1 MSNRFHVRR
10 NQTGAVLAEGVVS
23 IWLIVTVVVASISL
37 LINTGMSMFYK
48 QKIAFI
54 AMQTA
59 TYAAQLKLADDRQA
73 RGETYAKSLIKTMG
87 LPVINSEITI
97 KELVV
102 EGAPSIEVAITLANL
117 PLFHGPESGMLPF
130 SVTLGDKAVAIR
142 QQAPEAYVWLN
153 NNPKMSGYLL
163 PVVRMP
169 AGGVNQSGLPVV
181 IP

>member
-1 MSNRFHVRR
+1 MSNLFRARR

-37 LINTGMSMFYK
+37 LINSGMSMFYK

-59 TYAAQLKLADDRQA
+59 SYTAQLKTSEDRQTK
-73 RGETYAKSLIKTMG
+73 GETFARMMIKTMG

-97 KELVV
+97 KEVAI
-102 EGAPSIEVAITLANL
+102 EGAPSMEVAITLTNL

-130 SVTLGDKAVAIR
+130 TVTLGDKAVAVR

-169 AGGVNQSGLPVV
+169 PGGVNQSGLPIV